1 MGAVLICNIDG
12 SSCSQFLGGESTIA
26 SAKSLKLQP
35 GDKFG
40 TSITVTDSSIFV
52 STASKTG
59 GSGEVYK
66 FDLSGKSGKVIDIA
80 DLFQEKQY
88 FGKSLFASS
97 KSLFIG
103 APQRKN
109 DAATASG
116 ALVKCDLDGTNCAD
130 FLSGSHTSPSTIV
143 LAQSGAISGFGA
155 SVFANDKNLFVGSQ
169 GGIGKVFKCDAD
181 GGNCL
186 PLDTSKLGLITN
198 DNLGSTAIVG
208 NDKNLF
214 IAAVGRDQNKDVSST
229 YDIGAIFQCAID
241 GTSCTEFLGG
251 KSTSATSVSL
261 KLAQNDKFGSSLALS
276 KDGQTLYIG
285 SIGRKDL
292 TGKAFGS
299 VFKCAVDSSSCTEI
313 VGGQVAEQVAP
324 AASTAESATP
334 ATTTP
339 AAPTPVVASV
349 DSSATSLKLET
360 SSTDSSFFGAGFDN
374 VSGPLVGASVA
385 VVTLPIQAQVAAPAV
400 PTAPAAAK

>member
-1 MGAVLICNIDG
+1 MGAVLICNLDG

-40 TSITVTDSSIFV
+40 TSITVTASSIFV
-52 STASKTG
+52 GTASKTG

-66 FDLSGKSGKVIDIA
+66 FDLSGKSGETIDIA

-88 FGKSLFASS
+88 FGKSIFATS
-97 KSLFIG
+97 KSLFVG

-109 DAATASG
+109 DAATSSG
-116 ALVKCDLDGTNCAD
+116 ALLKCDLDGTNCAD
-130 FLSGSHTSPSTIV
+130 FLGGSDTSPSTTV
-143 LAQSGAISGFGA
+143 LAQSAGGAISGFGA

-214 IAAVGRDQNKDVSST
+214 IAAVGRDQNKDISST
-229 YDIGAIFQCAID
+229 YDIGAIFQCALD

-276 KDGQTLYIG
+276 KDGQSLYVG

-299 VFKCAVDSSSCTEI
+299 VFKCAVDGSSCTEI
-313 VGGQVAEQVAP
+313 VGGQVAEQAAP
-324 AASTAESATP
+324 TASSSEASTTATTAQAAPSSTSATP
-334 ATTTP
+334 AP
-339 AAPTPVVASV
+339 AATAPVVASV
-349 DSSATSLKLET
+349 GSSATSLKLET
-360 SSTDSSFFGAGFDN
+360 SST
-374 VSGPLVGASVA
+374 
-385 VVTLPIQAQVAAPAV
+385 
-400 PTAPAAAK
+400 